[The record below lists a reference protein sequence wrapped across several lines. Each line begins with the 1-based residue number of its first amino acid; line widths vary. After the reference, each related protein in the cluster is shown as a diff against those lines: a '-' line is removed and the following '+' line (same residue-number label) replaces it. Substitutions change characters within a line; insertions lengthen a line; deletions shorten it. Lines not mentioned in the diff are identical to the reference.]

1 MKRTTLWVS
10 GLGICVTGL
19 ILFLAACSKS
29 GGKSSTPPDST
40 TDTVLVNL
48 GTNIIIPSYQ
58 QLATTSATL
67 DAAVGAFNTSPT
79 LTTLDAVQTAFVQ
92 AYKAWAACSELEFGP
107 AADLYL
113 TTHFTN
119 SFPADTALI
128 KANAGGASYVID
140 GLGNYAAQGFP
151 ALDYLLF
158 AYGNDATLAR
168 FTTAGTASGARQYLA
183 ALTASLKSKT
193 AAVATAW
200 NATGG
205 NYIDRFSKGV
215 GTDAGS
221 SLSLLVNALVM
232 DFDVNLQNYKIGIP
246 IGQYGPSVLPKS
258 PTKVEGYYGD
268 LSDVLLVTQIKAFQ
282 NLYTG
287 AAGGGLDDKVA
298 ATNAQSNGGSLND
311 AIKTQWNTL
320 LTKMQALPDPLSDGI
335 QNNNS
340 AVNDAYTA
348 VRQMTVLL
356 KVDMSSALGIKIS
369 FQDDD
374 GD

>member
-1 MKRTTLWVS
+1 MKRTTLWIS
-10 GLGICVTGL
+10 GVGGCLVGF
-19 ILFLAACSKS
+19 ILLLAACSKS
-29 GGKSSTPPDST
+29 GGKSSTPPNNES
-40 TDTVLVNL
+40 DTVLVNL
-48 GTNIIIPSYQ
+48 GTKVIIPSYQ
-58 QLATTSATL
+58 QLATNSAAL
-67 DAAVGAFNTSPT
+67 DAAVGAFTSSPT
-79 LTTLDAVQTAFVQ
+79 LTTLASLQTAFVL

-107 AADLYL
+107 ASDLYL

-119 SFPADTALI
+119 AFPTDTTLI
-128 KANAGGASYVID
+128 KANIGGATYVID

-158 AYGNDATLAR
+158 AYGNDAALAR
-168 FTTAGTASGARQYLA
+168 FTTAGTASGAKQYLA
-183 ALTASLKSKT
+183 ALSSTLKSKT
-193 AAVATAW
+193 AAVSNAW
-200 NATGG
+200 SSTGG
-205 NYIDRFSKGV
+205 NYIDKFSKGV

-221 SLSLLVNALVM
+221 SLSLLVNAFVM

-268 LSDVLLVTQIKAFQ
+268 LSDQLLVAQIQAFQ
-282 NLYTG
+282 NIYLG
-287 AAGGGLDDKVA
+287 ATGGGLDDKVA
-298 ATNAQSNGGSLND
+298 ATNAQSNGGPLNN
-311 AIKTQWNTL
+311 AIKAQWNTL

-340 AVNDAYTA
+340 AINDAYTA